1 MGNEN
6 GRVMFIHSFPASKE
20 TQTHDLWLTSPTLF
34 FIETSMELFSKN
46 VHTVISINSK
56 RTAAYPELG

>member
-1 MGNEN
+1 
-6 GRVMFIHSFPASKE
+6 MFIHSFPASKE